1 MNHKRQYLGIT
12 TAITPTKQLLL
23 ISSVLEALP
32 EASIVMPL
40 DMTEKVTSKKLPV
53 PASEEQLS
61 KEKERPLEK
70 RKAKIKK
77 FRKVRAS
84 L

>member
-1 MNHKRQYLGIT
+1 MTRKV
-12 TAITPTKQLLL
+12 A
-23 ISSVLEALP
+23 P
-32 EASIVMPL
+32 E
-40 DMTEKVTSKKLPV
+40 KLPV